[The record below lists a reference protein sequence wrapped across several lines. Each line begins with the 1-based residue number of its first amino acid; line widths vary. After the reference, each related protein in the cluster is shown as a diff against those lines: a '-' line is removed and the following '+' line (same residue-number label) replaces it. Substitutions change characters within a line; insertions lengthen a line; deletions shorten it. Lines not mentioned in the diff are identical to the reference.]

1 MEQKEIKI
9 LSTEPIKNESE
20 FAELVPSEILKEIQE
35 KIQTMMSRL
44 CINTEIAIT
53 VKYNEY
59 SQRVVVVLQSTEFNT
74 VPVIFKSIHLEGR
87 SQPVVET
94 IDNGNEIF
102 YRIKFCFSISYR
114 YEDFGYGTN
123 GTDLGSVEFICLKEQ
138 NYTKLFTSGLKIMSG
153 Y

>member
-44 CINTEIAIT
+44 CINTEITLT

-59 SQRVVVVLQSTEFNT
+59 SQRVVVTLQSTEFNT

-102 YRIKFCFSISYR
+102 YRIKFCFFISYR
-114 YEDFGYGTN
+114 YEDFGHGTN

-138 NYTKLFTSGLKIMSG
+138 NYTKLFTSGLKIMSV

>member
-44 CINTEIAIT
+44 CINTEITLT

-59 SQRVVVVLQSTEFNT
+59 SQRVEIVVLQSTEFNT
-74 VPVIFKSIHLEGR
+74 VLVIFKSI
-87 SQPVVET
+87 
-94 IDNGNEIF
+94 
-102 YRIKFCFSISYR
+102 
-114 YEDFGYGTN
+114 
-123 GTDLGSVEFICLKEQ
+123 FILKVAF
-138 NYTKLFTSGLKIMSG
+138 NLS
-153 Y
+153 

>member
-44 CINTEIAIT
+44 CINTEITLT

-74 VPVIFKSIHLEGR
+74 VLVIFK
-87 SQPVVET
+87 T
-94 IDNGNEIF
+94 I
-102 YRIKFCFSISYR
+102 
-114 YEDFGYGTN
+114 
-123 GTDLGSVEFICLKEQ
+123 FILKVAL
-138 NYTKLFTSGLKIMSG
+138 NLS
-153 Y
+153 

>member
-44 CINTEIAIT
+44 CINTEITIT

-59 SQRVVVVLQSTEFNT
+59 SQRVVVLQLTEFNT
-74 VPVIFKSIHLEGR
+74 VPVIFKSIYLEGR

-94 IDNGNEIF
+94 VDNGNGVF
-102 YRIKFCFSISYR
+102 HRIKFCFFISYR
-114 YEDFGYGTN
+114 YEDFGHGTN
-123 GTDLGSVEFICLKEQ
+123 GTDLGSVKFICLKDEK
-138 NYTKLFTSGLKIMSG
+138 YSKLFTSGLKIKSE

>member
-35 KIQTMMSRL
+35 NIQTMLSRL
-44 CINTEIAIT
+44 CINTEITLT
-53 VKYNEY
+53 VKYNEIA
-59 SQRVVVVLQSTEFNT
+59 QGVVVVLQSTEFNT

-87 SQPVVET
+87 SNPVVE
-94 IDNGNEIF
+94 IVDNGHEIF
-102 YRIKFCFSISYR
+102 HRIKFCFFISYR
-114 YEDFGYGTN
+114 YEDFGHGTN

>member
-44 CINTEIAIT
+44 CINTEITIT
-53 VKYNEY
+53 VKCNEY
-59 SQRVVVVLQSTEFNT
+59 SQRVVVVLQSTEFNI

-102 YRIKFCFSISYR
+102 YRIKFCFFISYK
-114 YEDFGYGTN
+114 YEDFGHGTN
-123 GTDLGSVEFICLKEQ
+123 GTDLGSVEFICLKDK
-138 NYTKLFTSGLKIMSG
+138 NYSKLFTAGLKIMSE

>member
-20 FAELVPSEILKEIQE
+20 FAELAPSEILQEIREQ
-35 KIQTMMSRL
+35 IQTMMSRL
-44 CINTEIAIT
+44 CINTEITFT

-114 YEDFGYGTN
+114 YEDFGHGTN

-138 NYTKLFTSGLKIMSG
+138 NYTNLFTSGLKIMSG

>member
-44 CINTEIAIT
+44 CINTEITLT

-59 SQRVVVVLQSTEFNT
+59 SQKVVVVLQSMEFNT

-94 IDNGNEIF
+94 VDNGNGIF
-102 YRIKFCFSISYR
+102 HRIKFCFFSSVTDMRISVT
-114 YEDFGYGTN
+114 EPMEPIWVLWNSFV
-123 GTDLGSVEFICLKEQ
+123 SK
-138 NYTKLFTSGLKIMSG
+138 TKNIRSCSLQD
-153 Y
+153 

>member
-74 VPVIFKSIHLEGR
+74 VPVIFKSIHLEGH
-87 SQPVVET
+87 SKPVVET

-114 YEDFGYGTN
+114 YEDFGHGTN

-138 NYTKLFTSGLKIMSG
+138 NYTKLFTSGLKIKSE

>member
-44 CINTEIAIT
+44 CINTKITIT

-59 SQRVVVVLQSTEFNT
+59 SQRMVVTLQSTEFNT
-74 VPVIFKSIHLEGR
+74 VLVIFK
-87 SQPVVET
+87 T
-94 IDNGNEIF
+94 I
-102 YRIKFCFSISYR
+102 
-114 YEDFGYGTN
+114 
-123 GTDLGSVEFICLKEQ
+123 FILKVAL
-138 NYTKLFTSGLKIMSG
+138 NLS
-153 Y
+153 